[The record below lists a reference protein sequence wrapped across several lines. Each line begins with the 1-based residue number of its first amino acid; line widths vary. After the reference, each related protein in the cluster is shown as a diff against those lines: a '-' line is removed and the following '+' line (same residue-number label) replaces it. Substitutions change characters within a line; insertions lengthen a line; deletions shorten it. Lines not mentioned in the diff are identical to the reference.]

1 MFDVTMILLFGI
13 VANLRQKI
21 TLLSCTRPIVFL
33 SYPAIGV
40 DHSKKM
46 IRTIVADNHS
56 LFRAG
61 VIRLLRDVKTIDV
74 VGEAESGEEAV
85 ELARRLNPHVASLEI
100 TMPGMGGLEAARRI
114 LKAKTGTQVVML
126 TSAWDAPFPA
136 QSLRAG
142 ACGFVTKRCA
152 PEEVTAAIKRAYAG
166 KRFVSAD
173 IAERL
178 AFQSFDEERMS
189 PFDQL
194 SGREMQITLMVV
206 NCQCVNDISTNLHL
220 SPKTVNSYRYRIFDK
235 LRVSSD
241 VELAMLAV
249 KHGMVNPA
257 LSAG

>member
-1 MFDVTMILLFGI
+1 
-13 VANLRQKI
+13 
-21 TLLSCTRPIVFL
+21 
-33 SYPAIGV
+33 
-40 DHSKKM
+40 M

-85 ELARRLNPHVASLEI
+85 DLVRTLNPHVVSLEI
-100 TMPGMGGLEAARRI
+100 AMPGMGGLEAARRI
-114 LKAKTGTQVVML
+114 LKSKCGTQVVML
-126 TSAWDAPFPA
+126 TGAWNPPFPA

-142 ACGFVTKRCA
+142 VCGFVTKRGA
-152 PEEVTAAIKRAYAG
+152 PDEVVAAIKRAYAR
-166 KRFVSAD
+166 KRFVSSD

-178 AFQSFDEERMS
+178 AFQSFDEECMS

-206 NCQCVNDISTNLHL
+206 NCQCVADISTNLHL

-235 LRVSSD
+235 LSVSSD

-249 KHGMVNPA
+249 RHGMVNPA
-257 LSAG
+257 LSVG